1 MIERNNMPVEILDIE
16 YVDLVMKEKQSIDL
30 RLL

>member
-1 MIERNNMPVEILDIE
+1 MVKRKNMPVKILDIE
-16 YVDLVMKEKQSIDL
+16 YVDLAMKEKQSIDL

>member
-1 MIERNNMPVEILDIE
+1 MVKRKNMPVEILDIE
-16 YVDLVMKEKQSIDL
+16 YVDLAMKEKQSIDL

>member
-1 MIERNNMPVEILDIE
+1 MIERNNMPVKILDIE
-16 YVDLVMKEKQSIDL
+16 YVDLAMKEKQSIDL